1 MAVNREMSQ
10 WKHHRSQS
18 ELKRPLLN
26 FALLDSQRNLLEQ
39 IRCLNIRQGRDSN
52 ACIRQVPTPALVQPV
67 KDLNL
72 ETTGFRKVEKVDN
85 KPVLAYL
92 KTIKVHRRKKPQ
104 SLSPSQRISLDRR
117 EEEERAKPTLSERL
131 LLQSTLNAQAASAR
145 QQADKLRTSDLQRFN
160 KLHIF
165 PTAANEIR
173 ANSLVSVRLQRQTAS
188 FQGLLIRERERL
200 IDAREQVEIPEPV
213 ILTAEEKERRE
224 NERRLRLCEQLEG
237 QIVDTLAKAEHRM
250 RERDDEEPVVRLSS
264 EQITAKLSK
273 MMSESKRR
281 EPMLLRTRNLP
292 IVSLREVSRPGSRLQ
307 RADRP
312 S

>member
-1 MAVNREMSQ
+1 MSQ

-39 IRCLNIRQGRDSN
+39 IRSLNLRLGRDSN
-52 ACIRQVPTPALVQPV
+52 ACIRQVATPVVVQPA
-67 KDLNL
+67 KELNF
-72 ETTGFRKVEKVDN
+72 EATGFRKVEQMDT

-92 KTIKVHRRKKPQ
+92 KTIKVQKRKKPQ
-104 SLSPSQRISLDRR
+104 SLSPSQRLSLDRR
-117 EEEERAKPTLSERL
+117 EEEERTKPTLSERL
-131 LLQSTLNAQAASAR
+131 LLQSTLNAQAAAAR
-145 QQADKLRTSDLQRFN
+145 QQADKLRSSDLQRFN

-165 PTAANEIR
+165 PKAANEVR
-173 ANSLVSVRLQRQTAS
+173 ANSLVSVRLQRQNAS
-188 FQGLLIRERERL
+188 FQGLILREMDRL
-200 IDAREQVEIPEPV
+200 IDARAPVPKAEPV

-224 NERRLRLCEQLEG
+224 NERRLRLCGQLEG

-250 RERDDEEPVVRLSS
+250 LERDDEEPVVRLSS

-273 MMSESKRR
+273 MMCESKRR

-292 IVSLREVSRPGSRLQ
+292 IVSLREVSRPVSRLL
-307 RADRP
+307 RVDRP